1 MKAIV
6 FRSKLLAKTANR
18 GYRSA
23 ALVAMFMLL
32 WPGCRAPVAEAAQN
46 PKPNIMILLAD
57 DIGYG
62 DFGCYG
68 ATKIK
73 TPNVDRIA
81 S

>member
-1 MKAIV
+1 MKTIL
-6 FRSKLLAKTANR
+6 FRAKLPAKTADR
-18 GYRSA
+18 SYRSA
-23 ALVAMFMLL
+23 GLVAVFMLL
-32 WPGCRAPVAEAAQN
+32 WLGASAPASGAAQSS
-46 PKPNIMILLAD
+46 KPNIVILLAD

-68 ATKIK
+68 ATRIK